1 MNILNSKFKI
11 QSSNCQGQSLFE
23 VVVAIAISA
32 LIIVGIVAMTT
43 NSIQNSSFSKNK
55 TLAATYVQ
63 EASEWLRGQRDND
76 MTTFTS
82 HIITPTWCLQDLSW
96 NLPGS
101 CGENNK
107 ITETQFIRQAVFTVT
122 TENGKNFIE
131 SNVTV
136 SWTDPKGIHQ
146 VSSSTNLSDLRQR

>member
-1 MNILNSKFKI
+1 MVKCRKTFQIIK
-11 QSSNCQGQSLFE
+11 SSCRGQSLFE

-32 LIIVGIVAMTT
+32 LIIVGIVAMAT

-63 EASEWLRGQRDND
+63 EASEWLRGQRDSDTNVFN
-76 MTTFTS
+76 T
-82 HIITPTWCLQDLSW
+82 HVETPTWCFQDLSW
-96 NLPGS
+96 NLPGA

-107 ITETQFIRQAVFTVT
+107 ITETQFTRQAVFTT
-122 TENGKNFIE
+122 TTVNGKNLVE

>member
-1 MNILNSKFKI
+1 MINGER
-11 QSSNCQGQSLFE
+11 GQSLFE

-32 LIIVGIVAMTT
+32 LIIVAIVSLAT

-63 EASEWLRGQRDND
+63 EVSEWLRGQRDSD
-76 MTTFTS
+76 MGVFSS
-82 HIITPTWCLQDLSW
+82 HVETPVWCFQDLTW
-96 NLPGS
+96 NLPGA

-107 ITETQFIRQAVFTVT
+107 IAETQFTRQAVFTIT
-122 TENGKNFIE
+122 TEGGKNFIE

-146 VSSSTNLSDLRQR
+146 VSSSTNLSDWRQR